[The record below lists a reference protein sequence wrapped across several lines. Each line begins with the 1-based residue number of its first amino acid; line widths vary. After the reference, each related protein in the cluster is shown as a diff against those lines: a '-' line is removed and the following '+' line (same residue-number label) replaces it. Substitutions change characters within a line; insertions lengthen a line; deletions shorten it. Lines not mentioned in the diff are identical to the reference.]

1 MSTLKVP
8 LITQEDATTKNCRMI
23 LVLGF
28 IIAITLLILYTYS
41 DHKYMADDV
50 LYFNDEPSPSYNKY
64 MNDESIDVHSN
75 EPVSAKYITIINTN
89 RQNIPIEKVDVI
101 CLDRRIIPIKRENA
115 KIRRL
120 GKTGISMEFE
130 LPQEEEITQVILDI
144 NTWCASRKNMLT
156 TQLELK
162 DKNRRTIWSNTKPM
176 TVDTR
181 YIYIYVVKP
190 DIIYGPPNQVLCTGR
205 PGNTINSQH
214 KTLVKN
220 LLNNTWEF

>member
-41 DHKYMADDV
+41 DHKYICDDV
-50 LYFNDEPSPSYNKY
+50 YFNDEPSRNYIEY
-64 MNDESIDVHSN
+64 MNDESIDTHSN
-75 EPVSAKYITIINTN
+75 EPVSAKYINISNIN
-89 RQNIPIEKVDVI
+89 RQNIPIEKVNVI

-120 GKTGISMEFE
+120 GKKGISMEFE
-130 LPQEEEITQVILDI
+130 LHQEEEITHVVLDI

-176 TVDTR
+176 TIDTK
-181 YIYIYVVKP
+181 YINIYVVKP
-190 DIIYGPPNQVLCTGR
+190 DINYETPNQVLCTGLQ
-205 PGNTINSQH
+205 GNTINSQH
-214 KTLVKN
+214 KMLVKN